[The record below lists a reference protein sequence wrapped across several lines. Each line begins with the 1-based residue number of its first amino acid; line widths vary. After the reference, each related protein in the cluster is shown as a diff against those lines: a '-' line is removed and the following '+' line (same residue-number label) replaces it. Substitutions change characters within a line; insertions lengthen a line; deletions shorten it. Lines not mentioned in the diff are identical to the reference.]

1 MLQVGYIK
9 QKRFF
14 SGCVLTLCLR
24 CFDVILTIFVSAA
37 PVVTIDPWDMFDP
50 VEILSQLPKNFFE
63 QVVGISFFL

>member
-1 MLQVGYIK
+1 MAIPNK
-9 QKRFF
+9 NAF
-14 SGCVLTLCLR
+14 SVDAFLTLCLR